1 MSVRRLRFDISP
13 GLERELQV
21 HRTDASI
28 TEPTAAMRT
37 QHDLVHWVDGNADY
51 ADLRTVV
58 ERVSGKR
65 VLDVGVGS
73 GITSAYLAALGCR
86 VTCVEPSAEICAA
99 MEPFFERLKLEIS
112 IVCGTGESIDQIG
125 EEFDGVVFWSSLH
138 HCDDPFAALKHASA
152 VLRPGGLVFVF
163 EPVLR
168 FYRSKKWFYRMLETQ
183 PGKVGH
189 YGGNEH
195 IYRYHEYVEMLRAA
209 AFTIVAAQPSSKYA
223 MRPKRASWDT
233 GARWLMKRAYYRGVR
248 NMALTASPVTR
259 LLLRASILTPLL
271 VGQKPGAGDR

>member
-1 MSVRRLRFDISP
+1 
-13 GLERELQV
+13 
-21 HRTDASI
+21 
-28 TEPTAAMRT
+28 MRT

-73 GITSAYLAALGCR
+73 GITSAYLAALGSR

-99 MEPFFERLKLEIS
+99 MEPFFERLELEIS

-125 EEFDGVVFWSSLH
+125 EEFDSVVFWSSLH
-138 HCDDPFAALKHASA
+138 HCDDPFTALKHASA
-152 VLRPGGLVFVF
+152 VLRPGGLVFLF

-209 AFTIVAAQPSSKYA
+209 AFTVVAAQPSRKYA

-248 NMALTASPVTR
+248 SVAVTASPVTR

-271 VGQKPGAGDR
+271 AGQKPGAGDR